1 MKKSTLIVLG
11 LLACSASPAAAQ
23 TVAASAAV
31 VSQAVKKADFKS
43 LPRPVGDVDA
53 NLHKIAPNAPLLLQA
68 HRASKASLRAGAPL
82 TASVSV
88 EGMGES
94 QAYFEED
101 FNGGAIPEGWQIAP
115 TEEVTWNVS
124 KPTGNKAFTEDPEDG
139 GSLVQDTPYQV
150 FKREKSWA
158 VTPEFTVGPNA
169 LLEVWMGFSLNYE
182 DECSMKIQV
191 SDDNFTTSTD
201 LWFSREQTG
210 EKPWQ
215 WRKVQASMAAF
226 AGKTVRLRFFYGS
239 GSGDE
244 IFDTGGY
251 SGDYRIDNIRVSGPG
266 TVESVAVTTGERIRF
281 VADTDA
287 DVDGWQWSFPGG
299 VPSSS
304 TEASPEVYYTA
315 DGEYDVTLTVT
326 RGEETATDTR
336 VGFVKV
342 TGTEPVAVIGYP
354 ATFRHYEQGR
364 IPLVAPLVPVT
375 FRDASTGFP
384 DTWFWGFDGVDPDSS
399 VLTTA
404 DTRDVSVGYSFLH
417 EHPVGLA
424 VSNTHGS
431 SEVFGSVV
439 AEYGG
444 NITNLRPGERG
455 TVFDLEGSGTF
466 PGSNTM
472 GITAYAEKFSA
483 PSRPMRVY
491 GAYVF
496 FTKALASSA
505 YYQMQPITVR
515 LCKADENG
523 LPGEALDFALWD
535 VFELEVGDGSSNM
548 VATGFQFTED
558 PIVDSD
564 FFIVVEGIP
573 ELVDTAD
580 EQCDVRMAMAPFRS
594 EGNTAY
600 MLKNDKWVNVAEYF
614 PAPANHTS
622 YMILANMAH
631 SVISNVPGTD
641 SEFTVN
647 QNAGE
652 LTLQL
657 FSYMGWNKEKSS
669 CSVPWL
675 HITSEPGEMTVDEVK
690 VAYDAL
696 PGETSRSGEITIT
709 DGVTSHI
716 FTVTQE
722 YQTGLKAAE
731 IASAITYDR
740 ATATITAPGAIEVCT
755 ATGALVARTSENNL
769 NVATLVPGVYVA
781 RSGGASLKFVR

>member
-1 MKKSTLIVLG
+1 MKKSPLIVLG
-11 LLACSASPAAAQ
+11 ILALAAFPGSAQ
-23 TVAASAAV
+23 TVASSACVAAKAV
-31 VSQAVKKADFKS
+31 RSLDFNS
-43 LPRPVGDVDA
+43 LPRPAGDVDKK
-53 NLHKIAPNAPLLLQA
+53 LHSIDPAAPLLQQVR
-68 HRASKASLRAGAPL
+68 RASMSSARAGAPL

-94 QAYFEED
+94 QAYFEEN
-101 FNGGAIPEGWQIAP
+101 FNDGAIPEGWVVAP
-115 TEEVTWNVS
+115 TENVTWKVS
-124 KPTGNKAFTEDPEDG
+124 LPTGTKVFAEDPDDG

-150 FKREKSWA
+150 FKREKSWV
-158 VTPEFTVGPNA
+158 VTPAFTVGANA
-169 LLEVWMGFSLNYE
+169 LFEAWIGFSLNYE
-182 DECSMKIQV
+182 DACSMKIQV
-191 SDDNFTTSTD
+191 SDDDFATFTD

-226 AGKTVRLRFFYGS
+226 AGKTVKLRFFYGS
-239 GSGDE
+239 GTSDE
-244 IFDTGGY
+244 TFDAGGY

-287 DVDGWQWSFPGG
+287 DAEGWQWSFPGG
-299 VPSSS
+299 VPATS
-304 TEASPEVYYTA
+304 TEASPEVYYTV

-326 RGEETATDTR
+326 RGDETATDTR

-342 TGTEPVAVIGYP
+342 TGTEPVAAIGYP
-354 ATFRHYEQGR
+354 ATFRHNGMGR
-364 IPLVAPLVPVT
+364 LPMVAPMVPVT

-384 DTWFWGFDGVDPDSS
+384 DSWSWEFAGVDPDNT

-404 DTRDVSVGYSFLH
+404 DTREVAVGYSYLH
-417 EHPVGLA
+417 EHPVALTVA
-424 VSNTHGS
+424 NSHGTS
-431 SEVFGSVV
+431 SAYGSVV
-439 AEYGG
+439 AEYEG
-444 NITNLRPGERG
+444 NITNLRPGEYG
-455 TVFDLEGSGTF
+455 TTFDLEGSGTF

-472 GITAYAEKFSA
+472 KITAYAEKFSA

-505 YYQMQPITVR
+505 YYQMQTITVR

-523 LPGEALDFALWD
+523 LPGEELDFGFWD
-535 VFELEVGDGSSNM
+535 VFELETADDTP
-548 VATGFQFTED
+548 TGFEFTEA
-558 PIVDSD
+558 PVVDSE

-573 ELVDTAD
+573 ELVDNVD

-600 MLKNDKWVNVAEYF
+600 MLKDGKWVNVAEYF

-641 SEFTVN
+641 NDFTVN

-657 FSYMGWNKEKSS
+657 FSYLGWDKEKST
-669 CSVPWL
+669 CSAPWL
-675 HITSEPGEMTVDEVK
+675 HIVSEPGEMTVDEVK
-690 VAYDAL
+690 VTYDAL
-696 PGETSRSGEITIT
+696 PGQTPRFGEITLT
-709 DGVTSHI
+709 DGVTSHT

-722 YQTGLKAAE
+722 YQSGLHEAEAAP
-731 IASAITYDR
+731 AIGYDR
-740 ATATITAPGAIEVCT
+740 AAALLTAGDAIRVYN
-755 ATGALVARTSENNL
+755 ATGAEVARSADGAL
-769 NVATLVPGVYVA
+769 SVAHLAPGVYMA
-781 RSGGASLKFVR
+781 RSGEATLKFAR

>member
-11 LLACSASPAAAQ
+11 ILALAAIPGSAQ
-23 TVAASAAV
+23 TVASSACVAAKAV
-31 VSQAVKKADFKS
+31 RSLDFNS
-43 LPRPVGDVDA
+43 LPRPAGDVDKK
-53 NLHKIAPNAPLLLQA
+53 LHSIDPAAPLLQQVR
-68 HRASKASLRAGAPL
+68 RASMSSARAGAPL

-94 QAYFEED
+94 QAYFEEN
-101 FNGGAIPEGWQIAP
+101 FNDGAIPAGWVVAP
-115 TEEVTWNVS
+115 TENVTWKVS
-124 KPTGNKAFTEDPEDG
+124 VPTGTKVFAEDPDDG

-158 VTPEFTVGPNA
+158 VTPAFTVGANA
-169 LLEVWMGFSLNYE
+169 LFEAWIGFSLNYE

-191 SDDNFTTSTD
+191 SDDDFATFTD

-226 AGKTVRLRFFYGS
+226 AGKTVKLRFFYGS
-239 GSGDE
+239 GTSDE
-244 IFDTGGY
+244 VFDAGGY

-281 VADTDA
+281 IADTDA
-287 DVDGWQWSFPGG
+287 DAESWQWSFPGG
-299 VPSSS
+299 VPATS

-326 RGEETATDTR
+326 RGDQTATDTR

-342 TGTEPVAVIGYP
+342 TGTEPVAAIGYP

-364 IPLVAPLVPVT
+364 LPLVAPMVPVT
-375 FRDASTGFP
+375 FSDASAGFP
-384 DTWFWGFDGVDPDSS
+384 DSWHWEFAGVDPDNT

-404 DTRDVSVGYSFLH
+404 DTREASVGYSFLH
-417 EHPVGLA
+417 EHPVALT
-424 VSNTHGS
+424 VSNSHGT
-431 SEVFGSVV
+431 SEAFGSVV

-455 TVFDLEGSGTF
+455 TVFDLEGAGTF

-505 YYQMQPITVR
+505 YYQMQTITVR

-523 LPGEALDFALWD
+523 LPGEALDFGFWD
-535 VFELEVGDGSSNM
+535 VYELEVGDSNGA
-548 VATGFQFTED
+548 VATGFQFTDE
-558 PIVDSD
+558 PVVDSD

-573 ELVDTAD
+573 ELVDNAD

-594 EGNTAY
+594 EGNTAF
-600 MLKNDKWVNVAEYF
+600 MLKNGKWVNVAEYF

-631 SVISNVPGTD
+631 SVISKVPGTD
-641 SEFTVN
+641 NDFTVN

-657 FSYMGWNKEKSS
+657 FSYMGWDKEKST
-669 CSVPWL
+669 CSAPWL
-675 HITSEPGEMTVDEVK
+675 HIASEPGEMTVDEVK

-696 PGETSRSGEITIT
+696 PGQTARSGEITLT
-709 DGVTSHI
+709 DGITSHT

-722 YQTGLKAAE
+722 YQSGLNVSEAAQS
-731 IASAITYDR
+731 IDYDR
-740 ATATITAPGAIEVCT
+740 ASALLTARDAIRVYNASGAEVAGSADGT
-755 ATGALVARTSENNL
+755 LSVAHL
-769 NVATLVPGVYVA
+769 AAGVYMA
-781 RSGGASLKFVR
+781 RSGEATLKFTR

>member
-1 MKKSTLIVLG
+1 MKKSPLIVLG
-11 LLACSASPAAAQ
+11 ILALAAIPGSAQ
-23 TVAASAAV
+23 TVASSACVAAKAV
-31 VSQAVKKADFKS
+31 RSLDFNS
-43 LPRPVGDVDA
+43 LPRPAGDVDKK
-53 NLHKIAPNAPLLLQA
+53 LHSIDPAAPLLQQVR
-68 HRASKASLRAGAPL
+68 RASMSSARAGAPL

-94 QAYFEED
+94 RAYFEEN
-101 FNGGAIPEGWQIAP
+101 FNDGAIPEGWVVAP
-115 TEEVTWNVS
+115 TENVTWKVS
-124 KPTGNKAFTEDPEDG
+124 VPTGTKVFAEDPDDG

-150 FKREKSWA
+150 FKREKSW
-158 VTPEFTVGPNA
+158 VITPAFTVGANA
-169 LLEVWMGFSLNYE
+169 LFEAWIGFSLNYE
-182 DECSMKIQV
+182 DACSMKIQV
-191 SDDNFTTSTD
+191 SDDDFATFTD

-226 AGKTVRLRFFYGS
+226 AGKTVKLRFFYGS
-239 GSGDE
+239 GTSDE
-244 IFDTGGY
+244 VFDTGGY

-287 DVDGWQWSFPGG
+287 DAESWQWSFPGG
-299 VPSSS
+299 VPATS

-326 RGEETATDTR
+326 RGDETATDTR

-342 TGTEPVAVIGYP
+342 TGTEPVAAIGYP

-364 IPLVAPLVPVT
+364 LPLVAPMVPVT
-375 FRDASTGFP
+375 FRDASAGFP
-384 DTWFWGFDGVDPDSS
+384 DSWHWEFAGVDPDNT

-404 DTRDVSVGYSFLH
+404 DTREASVGYSFLH
-417 EHPVGLA
+417 EQPVALT
-424 VSNTHGS
+424 VSNSHGT
-431 SEVFGSVV
+431 SEAFGSVV

-455 TVFDLEGSGTF
+455 TVFDLEGAGTF

-505 YYQMQPITVR
+505 YYQMQTITVR

-523 LPGEALDFALWD
+523 LPGEALDFGFWD
-535 VFELEVGDGSSNM
+535 VFELEVGDSNGA
-548 VATGFQFTED
+548 VATGFQFTDE
-558 PIVDSD
+558 PVVDTD

-573 ELVDTAD
+573 ELVDNVD

-600 MLKNDKWVNVAEYF
+600 MLKNGKWVNVAEYF

-641 SEFTVN
+641 NDFTVN

-657 FSYMGWNKEKSS
+657 FSYMGWDKEKST
-669 CSVPWL
+669 CSAPWL
-675 HITSEPGEMTVDEVK
+675 HIASEPGEMTVDEVK

-696 PGETSRSGEITIT
+696 PGQTARSGEITLT
-709 DGVTSHI
+709 DGITSHT

-722 YQTGLKAAE
+722 YQSGLNVSEAAQ
-731 IASAITYDR
+731 AIDYDR
-740 ATATITAPGAIEVCT
+740 GAGLLTARAAIRVYN
-755 ATGALVARTSENNL
+755 ATGAEVAAS
-769 NVATLVPGVYVA
+769 ADGTLSVSHLAAGVYMA
-781 RSGGASLKFVR
+781 RSGEATLKFTR

>member
-1 MKKSTLIVLG
+1 MKKTTLIVLG
-11 LLACSASPAAAQ
+11 LLASTAFHVSAQTAAA
-23 TVAASAAV
+23 AASV
-31 VSQAVKKADFKS
+31 VSKAVKQAGFKS
-43 LPRPVGDVDA
+43 LPQPVGEVDA
-53 NLHKIAPNAPLLLQA
+53 NVNRIAPNAPLLIQA
-68 HRASKASLRAGAPL
+68 RRASKTSLRAGAPL

-94 QAYFEED
+94 QAYFEEN
-101 FNGGAIPEGWQIAP
+101 FNDGAIPEGWIIAP
-115 TEEVTWNVS
+115 TQEVTWKVS
-124 KPTGNKAFTEDPEDG
+124 LPTGTKVFAEDPDDG

-158 VTPEFTVGPNA
+158 VTPAFTVGANA
-169 LLEVWMGFSLNYE
+169 LFEAWIGFSLNYE

-191 SDDNFTTSTD
+191 SDDDFATFTD

-226 AGKTVRLRFFYGS
+226 AGKTVKLRFFYGS
-239 GSGDE
+239 GTSDE
-244 IFDTGGY
+244 VFDAGGY

-281 VADTDA
+281 IADTDA
-287 DVDGWQWSFPGG
+287 DAESWQWSFPGG
-299 VPSSS
+299 VPATS

-326 RGEETATDTR
+326 RGDETATDTR

-342 TGTEPVAVIGYP
+342 TGTEPVAAIGYP

-364 IPLVAPLVPVT
+364 LPLVAPMVPVT
-375 FRDASTGFP
+375 FRDASTEFP
-384 DTWFWGFDGVDPDSS
+384 DSWHWEFAGVDSDNT

-404 DTRDVSVGYSFLH
+404 DTREASVGYSFLH
-417 EHPVGLA
+417 EQPVALT
-424 VSNTHGS
+424 VSNSHGT
-431 SEVFGSVV
+431 SEAFGSVV

-455 TVFDLEGSGTF
+455 TVFDLEGAGTF

-505 YYQMQPITVR
+505 YYQMQTITVR

-523 LPGEALDFALWD
+523 LPGEALDFGFWD
-535 VFELEVGDGSSNM
+535 VYELEVGDSDGA
-548 VATGFQFTED
+548 VATGFQFTDE
-558 PIVDSD
+558 PVVNSD

-573 ELVDTAD
+573 ELVDNAD

-600 MLKNDKWVNVAEYF
+600 MLKNGKWVNVAEYF

-641 SEFTVN
+641 NDFTVN

-657 FSYMGWNKEKSS
+657 FSYMGWDKEKST
-669 CSVPWL
+669 CSAPWL
-675 HITSEPGEMTVDEVK
+675 HIASEPGEMTVDEVK

-696 PGETSRSGEITIT
+696 PGQTARSGEITLT
-709 DGVTSHI
+709 DGITSHT

-722 YQTGLKAAE
+722 YQSGLNVSEAAQT
-731 IASAITYDR
+731 IDYDR
-740 ATATITAPGAIEVCT
+740 GAALLTARAAIRVYN
-755 ATGALVARTSENNL
+755 ATGAEVAASAHGTLS
-769 NVATLVPGVYVA
+769 VAHLAPGVYMA
-781 RSGGASLKFVR
+781 RSGEATLKFTR

>member
-11 LLACSASPAAAQ
+11 ILALAAIPGSAQ
-23 TVAASAAV
+23 TVASSACVAAKAV
-31 VSQAVKKADFKS
+31 RSLDFNS
-43 LPRPVGDVDA
+43 LPRPAGDVDKK
-53 NLHKIAPNAPLLLQA
+53 LHTIDPAAPLLQQVR
-68 HRASKASLRAGAPL
+68 RASMSSARAGAPL

-94 QAYFEED
+94 QAYFEEN
-101 FNGGAIPEGWQIAP
+101 FNDGAIPEGWVVAP
-115 TEEVTWNVS
+115 TENVTWKVS
-124 KPTGNKAFTEDPEDG
+124 VPTGFKVFAEDPDDG
-139 GSLVQDTPYQV
+139 GSLVQDTPFQV
-150 FKREKSWA
+150 FKREKSWV
-158 VTPEFTVGPNA
+158 VTPAFTVGANA
-169 LLEVWMGFSLNYE
+169 LFEAWIGFSLNYE
-182 DECSMKIQV
+182 DVCSMKIQV
-191 SDDNFTTSTD
+191 SDDDFATFTD

-226 AGKTVRLRFFYGS
+226 AGKTVKLRFFYGS
-239 GSGDE
+239 GTSDE
-244 IFDTGGY
+244 VFDAGGY

-281 VADTDA
+281 IADTDA
-287 DVDGWQWSFPGG
+287 DAESWQWSFPGG
-299 VPSSS
+299 VPATS

-326 RGEETATDTR
+326 RGDETATDTR

-342 TGTEPVAVIGYP
+342 TGTEPVAAIGYP

-364 IPLVAPLVPVT
+364 LPLVAPMVPVT
-375 FRDASTGFP
+375 FRDASAGFP
-384 DTWFWGFDGVDPDSS
+384 DSWHWEFAGVDPDNT

-404 DTRDVSVGYSFLH
+404 DTREASVGYSFLH
-417 EHPVGLA
+417 EQPVALT
-424 VSNTHGS
+424 VSNSHGT
-431 SEVFGSVV
+431 SEAFGSVV
-439 AEYGG
+439 AEYAG

-455 TVFDLEGSGTF
+455 TVFDLEGAGTF

-505 YYQMQPITVR
+505 YYQMQTITVR

-523 LPGEALDFALWD
+523 LPGEALDFGFWD
-535 VFELEVGDGSSNM
+535 VFELEVGDSNGA
-548 VATGFQFTED
+548 VATGFQFTDE
-558 PIVDSD
+558 PVVDTD

-573 ELVDTAD
+573 ELVDNVD

-600 MLKNDKWVNVAEYF
+600 MLKNGKWVNVAEYF

-641 SEFTVN
+641 NDFTVN

-657 FSYMGWNKEKSS
+657 FSYMGWDKEKST
-669 CSVPWL
+669 CSAPWL
-675 HITSEPGEMTVDEVK
+675 HIASEPGEMTVDEVK
-690 VAYDAL
+690 VTYDAL
-696 PGETSRSGEITIT
+696 PGQTPRSGEITLT
-709 DGVTSHI
+709 DGITSHT

-722 YQTGLKAAE
+722 YQSGLTVAEAAP
-731 IASAITYDR
+731 AIGYDR
-740 ATATITAPGAIEVCT
+740 AAALLTARDAIRVYN
-755 ATGALVARTSENNL
+755 ATGAEVARSADGAL
-769 NVATLVPGVYVA
+769 SVAHLAPGVYMA
-781 RSGGASLKFVR
+781 RSGEASLKFAR

>member
-1 MKKSTLIVLG
+1 MKKSPLIVLG
-11 LLACSASPAAAQ
+11 ILALAAIPGSAQ
-23 TVAASAAV
+23 TVASSACVAAKAV
-31 VSQAVKKADFKS
+31 RSLDFNS
-43 LPRPVGDVDA
+43 LPRPAGDVDKK
-53 NLHKIAPNAPLLLQA
+53 LHSIDPAAPLLLQA
-68 HRASKASLRAGAPL
+68 RRASKTSLRAGAPL

-94 QAYFEED
+94 QAYFEEN
-101 FNGGAIPEGWQIAP
+101 FNDGAIPAGWVIAP
-115 TEEVTWNVS
+115 TQEVTWKVS
-124 KPTGNKAFTEDPEDG
+124 LPTGAKVFAEDPDDG

-158 VTPEFTVGPNA
+158 VTPAFTVGANA
-169 LLEVWMGFSLNYE
+169 LFEAWIGFSLNYE

-191 SDDNFTTSTD
+191 SDDDFATFTD

-226 AGKTVRLRFFYGS
+226 AGKTVKLRFFYGS
-239 GSGDE
+239 GTSDE
-244 IFDTGGY
+244 VFDAGGY

-281 VADTDA
+281 IADTDA
-287 DVDGWQWSFPGG
+287 DAESWQWSFPGG
-299 VPSSS
+299 VPATS

-326 RGEETATDTR
+326 RGDQTATDTR
-336 VGFVKV
+336 VGFIKV
-342 TGTEPVAVIGYP
+342 TGTEPVAAIGYP

-364 IPLVAPLVPVT
+364 LPLVAPMVPVT
-375 FRDASTGFP
+375 FSDASAGFP
-384 DTWFWGFDGVDPDSS
+384 DSWHWEFAGVDPDNT

-404 DTRDVSVGYSFLH
+404 DTREASVGYSFLH
-417 EHPVGLA
+417 EHPVALT
-424 VSNTHGS
+424 VSNSHGT
-431 SEVFGSVV
+431 SEAFGSVV

-455 TVFDLEGSGTF
+455 TVFDLEGAGTF

-505 YYQMQPITVR
+505 YYQMQTITVR

-523 LPGEALDFALWD
+523 LPGEALDFGFWD
-535 VFELEVGDGSSNM
+535 VYELEVGDSNGA
-548 VATGFQFTED
+548 VATGFQFTDE
-558 PIVDSD
+558 PVVDSD

-573 ELVDTAD
+573 ELVDNAD

-594 EGNTAY
+594 EGNTAF
-600 MLKNDKWVNVAEYF
+600 MLKNGKWGNVAEYF

-641 SEFTVN
+641 NDFTVN

-657 FSYMGWNKEKSS
+657 FSYMGWDKEKST
-669 CSVPWL
+669 CSAPWL
-675 HITSEPGEMTVDEVK
+675 HIASEPGEMTVDEVK

-696 PGETSRSGEITIT
+696 PGQTARSGEITLT
-709 DGVTSHI
+709 DGITSHTFI
-716 FTVTQE
+716 VTQE
-722 YQTGLKAAE
+722 YQSGLNVSEAAQS
-731 IASAITYDR
+731 IDYDR
-740 ATATITAPGAIEVCT
+740 ASALLTARDAIRVYNASGAEVAGSADGT
-755 ATGALVARTSENNL
+755 LSVAHL
-769 NVATLVPGVYVA
+769 AAGVYMA
-781 RSGGASLKFVR
+781 RSGEATLKFTR